1 MPSCPT
7 PSAPAA
13 CDINYHVNYPD
24 TDAAGVVNHGRY
36 IDMAERARHDL
47 LQRTGLSY
55 AALSSEHG
63 TLLVVHR
70 LRATY
75 HASGVLEDTLR
86 LRTRL
91 TLCSPART
99 SWLTEIHRRD
109 TLLATVQAE
118 LAALDPQTKLVR
130 RHPDILLACLAPY
143 VGLQPVRMQ
152 A

>member
-1 MPSCPT
+1 MPSCPM
-7 PSAPAA
+7 PSDPAD
-13 CDINYHVNYPD
+13 CDLSYRVNYPD
-24 TDAAGVVNHGRY
+24 TDAAGVINHGRY

-55 AALSSEHG
+55 ASLSAEHG

-91 TLCSPART
+91 TMCSPARS
-99 SWLTEIHRRD
+99 SWVTEIHRRD

-118 LAALDPQTKLVR
+118 LAALDPHTKRVR
-130 RHPDILLACLAPY
+130 RHPDILLQCLAPY
-143 VGLQPVRMQ
+143 VRVQADRMH